1 MKEVSDNFNLEEY
14 YLELKKEVER
24 EFNVVDNAKV
34 MILGIGDAITSV
46 LNLIRMNQNE
56 IYKNHLKYSFIST
69 GSTAIN
75 NFLGKIKFPKSQK
88 TNYYTDID
96 YLEIGRNITDGL
108 GARGEPETALKAF
121 ADGEKEIDEFLN
133 KELDGIELV
142 IIIAALGGGTGTAI
156 TPLINKKIKNMNIP
170 VINVISLPFEWEG
183 KKRSLTAAEYIPKFY
198 ETADKVITINSNELL
213 NRVEKVMKRKL
224 GITRHYNFIS
234 YT

>member
-34 MILGIGDAITSV
+34 MIMGIGDAITSV
-46 LNLIRMNQNE
+46 LNLIRMKQNE
-56 IYKNHLKYSFIST
+56 MYKNNLKYSFIST
-69 GSTAIN
+69 GSTSIN
-75 NFLGKIKFPKSQK
+75 NFLGKIWFAKSQK

-96 YLEIGRNITDGL
+96 YLEIGRNITNGL

-121 ADGEKEIDEFLN
+121 AESEKEIEEFLN
-133 KELDGIELV
+133 KNLEGIDLV

-156 TPLINKKIKNMNIP
+156 TPLINQKIKNMNIP

-183 KKRSLTAAEYIPKFY
+183 KKRNSRATEYIPKFY

-213 NRVEKVMKRKL
+213 NRVEKVIKRKL
-224 GITRHYNFIS
+224 GITRHYNFTS